1 MLAFVLAY
9 EVTTLKMATEI
20 VYHRFRGQARIRSN
34 TCTLADSAGHM
45 HYAMD
50 RKMHCTC
57 SREELI
63 LGSKKFQP

>member
-1 MLAFVLAY
+1 MLVFVLVY

-20 VYHRFRGQARIRSN
+20 VYHVFRRRASIKSN
-34 TCTLADSAGHM
+34 TCTLADSGYM